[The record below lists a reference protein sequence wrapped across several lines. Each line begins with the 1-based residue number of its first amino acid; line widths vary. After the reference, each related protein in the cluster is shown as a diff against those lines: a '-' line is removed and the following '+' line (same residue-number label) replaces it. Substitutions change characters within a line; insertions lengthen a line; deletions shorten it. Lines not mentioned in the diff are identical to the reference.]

1 MITALPPF
9 MKAAL
14 LASFAEMGDKTF
26 FVAML
31 LSAWAAQCTRARVLV
46 FLGCVSALA
55 FHAGGTAFAHRMDVV
70 VTHHATMHLF
80 AATLFL
86 GLGIKAL
93 LDLSR
98 ADNDAIQKRQREKSA
113 LLAAQMEGNSYADHL
128 MNQ

>member
-46 FLGCVSALA
+46 FLGCVSALTI
-55 FHAGGTAFAHRMDVV
+55 HAGCTAFAHRMDVV

-80 AATLFL
+80 AATVFL
-86 GLGIKAL
+86 ALGIKAL

-98 ADNDAIQKRQREKSA
+98 ADSEVHQKRQRDKSNA
-113 LLAAQMEGNSYADHL
+113 LAGKHE
-128 MNQ
+128 